1 MSRVWFPIKATLK
14 LRVGK
19 SRAHLSPN
27 SLCNSNTGPVT
38 VSCLQPIL
46 PLPKHS
52 SSDQARLEAPCHD
65 IGSFEASTCL
75 FINWA
80 ESHDA
85 KGLLNTIPVPVQ
97 HQLVQAG
104 AVVTTVTTM
113 PCICHP
119 PPPPRPQEWCTRAL
133 LGQPLAGRVPWGR
146 TAPPPGVL
154 RRTTL
159 AGVCKAFRTEQVLC
173 PLSLCLFFF
182 PAKVSS
188 GPRVGLELMTLRL
201 NCMLYRASR
210 APQLPVFLK

>member
-1 MSRVWFPIKATLK
+1 MLICHP
-14 LRVGK
+14 
-19 SRAHLSPN
+19 H
-27 SLCNSNTGPVT
+27 SLCNSWPCHCTLSAAHT
-38 VSCLQPIL
+38 VPPQ
-46 PLPKHS
+46 HS

-85 KGLLNTIPVPVQ
+85 KGLLNAIPVPVQ

-113 PCICHP
+113 PCTCHP
-119 PPPPRPQEWCTRAL
+119 PPGVVYPCTTRSAS
-133 LGQPLAGRVPWGR
+133 GRQGPLGR

-154 RRTTL
+154 RRTTP

-182 PAKVSS
+182 FSCQSKAL
-188 GPRVGLELMTLRL
+188 GPGWGL
-201 NCMLYRASR
+201 NS
-210 APQLPVFLK
+210 